1 MASGTEQSAGDYIRH
16 HLTNLTF
23 GKTDH
28 GWGFAHGAEEAAE
41 MGFWAIHVDSM
52 FWSILLGVVF
62 YKLFRKVAIS
72 ASVDTPD
79 GLQNFVEFIVAFIN
93 ENVRSTF
100 SHKNDMVA
108 PLALT
113 LFVWVFLMN
122 LMDLIPVD
130 LLPKLFEMFGI
141 HYQKVVP
148 STDINVTFGL
158 GIGVFLLVLYYSLKM
173 KGPGGFLAELTL
185 HPFASK
191 NIIVK
196 IILIPVNFLL
206 EFVGLLARPLSHSL
220 RLFGNLYAGELIF
233 ILISLLYMGG
243 AVSFGGGLLLQLV
256 WAIFHILIITLQA
269 FIFMMLTV
277 VYLDMAHAHD
287 DH

>member
-23 GKTDH
+23 GKTDY

-72 ASVDTPD
+72 ASADTPV
-79 GLQNFVEFIVAFIN
+79 GLQNFVELIVAFIN

-130 LLPKLFEMFGI
+130 LLPILFEMVGI
-141 HYQKVVP
+141 PYQKVVP

-158 GIGVFLLVLYYSLKM
+158 GIGVFLLVLYYSIKM

-185 HPFASK
+185 HPFESK